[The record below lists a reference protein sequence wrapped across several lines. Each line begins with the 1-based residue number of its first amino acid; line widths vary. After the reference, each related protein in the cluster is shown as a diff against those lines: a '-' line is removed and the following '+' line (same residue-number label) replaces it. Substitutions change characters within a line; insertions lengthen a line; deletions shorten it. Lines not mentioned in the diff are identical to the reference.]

1 MMKEQLKAFLTLEG
15 YTTVVSNL
23 PEFLVFL
30 KKEYRHVNAI
40 FIMDMNKETVYTRE
54 KYDSVY
60 SSACR
65 LLEKN
70 GMHEMHIMTV
80 VISDNPEDAGE
91 MSQHDKYAWII
102 NRETKELIIEEN
114 KVEDFYG
121 LKAMLELFL
130 RQPEAASQQIRETK
144 ESILIELKEQEK
156 KLIKSIY
163 VPWVAY
169 VIVALNIV
177 VYIVC
182 TSVGQVV
189 YNIGGM
195 SVATVIGDG
204 QWYRLLTCMFIHSDF
219 THLFNNMLILYLL
232 GNMVEERLGR
242 WQFALAYFACGVIA
256 GAVSLWIMYFG
267 GADAISIGSSG
278 GVYGIFGLAL
288 VMELTTINWRR
299 ISFYTIRR
307 LILIFLCVGVSL
319 YVDSQIAGI
328 DYQAHVGGLCMGAM
342 IGMAWY
348 FKQLRKTG
356 ERTNEN

>member
-15 YTTVVSNL
+15 YTTVISNL

-30 KKEYRHVNAI
+30 KKEYRHVSVI
-40 FIMDMNKETVYTRE
+40 YVMDINQEAAYNRE

-60 SSACR
+60 SSACK

-70 GMHEMHIMTV
+70 DIKEMHILTV
-80 VISDNPEDAGE
+80 VICDNPEAAGE
-91 MSQHDKYAWII
+91 ICRHDKYAWLI
-102 NRETKELIIEEN
+102 NRTEKKLIIEEN
-114 KVEDFYG
+114 KAQDFYG

-130 RQPEAASQQIRETK
+130 RQPEAALQQIREAK

-163 VPWVAY
+163 VPWMAY

-182 TSVGQVV
+182 TSMGQVV

-195 SVATVIGDG
+195 SAATVIGEG
-204 QWYRLLTCMFIHSDF
+204 QWYRLLTCMFLHNDF

-232 GNMVEERLGR
+232 GNIVEERFGR
-242 WQFALAYFACGVIA
+242 WQFAMAYFACGVFA
-256 GAVSLWIMYFG
+256 GMVSLWLMYSG
-267 GADAISIGSSG
+267 GVDAISIGSSG

-307 LILIFLCVGVSL
+307 LLLIVLCIGAAL

-328 DYQAHVGGLCMGAM
+328 DYATHVGGLCIGAIM
-342 IGMAWY
+342 GMAWY